1 MGASACPTMRRNG
14 PSGALP
20 SEGGIGRSPA
30 RTIGLQN
37 TADHPCQGEW
47 VRVAA
52 CHHALYGQ
60 VVRVLHREWHD
71 DTVQLAVEGPDAK
84 RCRLPLTW
92 TDAAAEACLPTLLLA
107 PGALRALVRLV
118 RSHRSSA
125 PQQACHASQQPDPAV
140 EQLPG
145 RNTRSDDLA
154 LGRSPAPLAGE
165 PRAPRGDAA

>member
-1 MGASACPTMRRNG
+1 MDHDFLPDMGRMTRRW
-14 PSGALP
+14 PSG
-20 SEGGIGRSPA
+20 GGIGPSPA

-37 TADHPCQGEW
+37 TADYPCQGEW

-71 DTVQLAVEGPDAK
+71 DTVQLLVEDPDGK

-92 TDAAAEACLPTLLLA
+92 TDAAAEACLPTLLFA

-125 PQQACHASQQPDPAV
+125 SQQACHASQQPDAAM
-140 EQLPG
+140 EQLPA
-145 RNTRSDDLA
+145 RNARSDDLA
-154 LGRSPAPLAGE
+154 LGRSPAPLAGG